1 MKFSS
6 QPANNLVY
14 SSAEERIGEEPFL
27 SSFSASL
34 CTAIDQFDRERGQP
48 LGHLSNR
55 KKRCRPI
62 LLNRSLPRLF
72 RRALPADTNLRFRR
86 LNRNTGQA
94 FARRGDPFSQPSG
107 SSAF

>member
-1 MKFSS
+1 MTLYQEIRAAGKAMVGKVLEATAHLDFN
-6 QPANNLVY
+6 PL
-14 SSAEERIGEEPFL
+14 RIAKRLTLPV
-27 SSFSASL
+27 A
-34 CTAIDQFDRERGQP
+34 GQP

-62 LLNRSLPRLF
+62 LLNRLLPQLF
-72 RRALPADTNLRFRR
+72 RRTLPADTNLRFRR

-94 FARRGDPFSQPSG
+94 LARRGDPFSQPSG